1 MARSALA
8 GVFTEFTLSYQVE
21 TSTWTTDANG
31 NPIPAMDTE
40 TLIINFEPVKAP
52 QIQLMEGADPK
63 VVRGRGNCVDP
74 VSMPLEVG
82 PGTELAMTWAG
93 RSGKLRILQVSADP
107 LAVLDEVL
115 GQEFIAE
122 WRAT

>member
-8 GVFTEFTLSYQVE
+8 GVFTEFTLTYKVE
-21 TSTWTTDANG
+21 TSTWATDANG
-31 NPIPAMDTE
+31 NPVPVMEDE
-40 TLIINFEPVKAP
+40 TLVINFEASKSP
-52 QIQLMEGADPK
+52 QLVFLEGADPK
-63 VVRGRGNCVDP
+63 IVRGKGSCVDP
-74 VSMPLEVG
+74 VTMPHEVG

-93 RSGKLRILQVSADP
+93 RSGKLRILQVSSDP